1 MRSILDHARSCQRAS
16 AGVLPAIQQH
26 IYLLTKDVD
35 AVLFIHSGHENERQ
49 SSGDPHEHWGSIF
62 KVLIFMNNLGAHF
75 LIVEQKT
82 LSKNQLTAPLYKLCT
97 QLSTKIVDS
106 FLQLDCRWQRLSSA
120 FVFLSPSLLRL
131 SMRFKVARIFKCRG
145 VERNALESS
154 VLHIIEAAGWPIWP
168 LILCSIVTLGIIGER
183 FYSLR
188 KDFVAPRDL
197 LPKVVQEYRQNGVS
211 SDMLNRL
218 AQTAMLGRIFAAA
231 LKEAASSREIMKESI
246 EEAGRAAA
254 HELERFLT
262 TLGTIATMA
271 PLLGLL
277 GTIIGMIEI
286 FGSQGPTGMA
296 NPGQLAHGI
305 SIALYNAA
313 FGIIVAVPSL
323 VFYRHFRARVDSLVV
338 EMEVQAVKLVE
349 IIHGQRQA

>member
-1 MRSILDHARSCQRAS
+1 M
-16 AGVLPAIQQH
+16 
-26 IYLLTKDVD
+26 
-35 AVLFIHSGHENERQ
+35 
-49 SSGDPHEHWGSIF
+49 
-62 KVLIFMNNLGAHF
+62 
-75 LIVEQKT
+75 
-82 LSKNQLTAPLYKLCT
+82 
-97 QLSTKIVDS
+97 
-106 FLQLDCRWQRLSSA
+106 
-120 FVFLSPSLLRL
+120 
-131 SMRFKVARIFKCRG
+131 
-145 VERNALESS
+145 
-154 VLHIIEAAGWPIWP
+154 LHIIEAAGWPIWP
-168 LILCSIVTLGIIGER
+168 LILCSIITLGIIGER

-188 KDFVAPRDL
+188 NDFVAPRDL
-197 LPKVVQEYRQNGVS
+197 LPKLVQEYRNKGVS
-211 SDMLNRL
+211 PDMLDRL
-218 AQTAMLGRIFAAA
+218 AQTSMLGRIFAAA
-231 LKEAASSREIMKESI
+231 LREAASSREIMKESI

-254 HELERFLT
+254 HELGRFLT

-296 NPGQLAHGI
+296 NPAQLAHGI

-338 EMEVQAVKLVE
+338 EMEGQAVKLVE

>member
-1 MRSILDHARSCQRAS
+1 L
-16 AGVLPAIQQH
+16 
-26 IYLLTKDVD
+26 
-35 AVLFIHSGHENERQ
+35 
-49 SSGDPHEHWGSIF
+49 
-62 KVLIFMNNLGAHF
+62 
-75 LIVEQKT
+75 
-82 LSKNQLTAPLYKLCT
+82 
-97 QLSTKIVDS
+97 
-106 FLQLDCRWQRLSSA
+106 
-120 FVFLSPSLLRL
+120 
-131 SMRFKVARIFKCRG
+131 
-145 VERNALESS
+145 
-154 VLHIIEAAGWPIWP
+154 LHIIEAAGWPIWP
-168 LILCSIVTLGIIGER
+168 LILCSIITLGIIGER

-188 KDFVAPRDL
+188 NDFVAPRDL
-197 LPKVVQEYRQNGVS
+197 LPRLVQEYRNKGVS
-211 SDMLNRL
+211 PELLDRL
-218 AQTAMLGRIFAAA
+218 AQTSMLGRIFAAA
-231 LKEAASSREIMKESI
+231 IREAASSREIMKESI

-254 HELERFLT
+254 HELGRFLT

-296 NPGQLAHGI
+296 NPAQLAHGI

-338 EMEVQAVKLVE
+338 EMELQAVKLVE